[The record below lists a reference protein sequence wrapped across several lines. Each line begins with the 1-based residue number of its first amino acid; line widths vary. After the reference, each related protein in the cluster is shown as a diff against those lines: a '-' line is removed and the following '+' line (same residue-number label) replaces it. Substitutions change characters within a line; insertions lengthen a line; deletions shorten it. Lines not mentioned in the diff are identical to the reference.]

1 MIFLR
6 HSDVR
11 VLPDFREKTV
21 IAVRAPT
28 GTTLEAR
35 SAGSVVGVAYARA
48 RPTKTLTARSPRS
61 SSRVLCRSTASCRI
75 ALRRAFAE
83 RGNLGGRVAVAR
95 APLCASR
102 AAPDSRRRARAAP
115 AGARPRRAV

>member
-61 SSRVLCRSTASCRI
+61 SSRVLCRSTASWRV

-83 RGNLGGRVAVAR
+83 RGNLGGRVAL
-95 APLCASR
+95 APACASR